1 MDLTILSG
9 AATIAL
15 ASAIVFLVVVRSWT
29 AFSNASATTHFPH
42 IIMLE
47 AAQRFRDQHA
57 TLGREQSVYLV
68 TGLVFTVV
76 FCVFYMLPPAGMFE
90 NVPRWQL
97 IVVLIVLA
105 LGAAFIIYRLLQIS
119 IVRRNLLFIRD
130 ANMATGHALQKLT
143 SNRNRV
149 FHDVV
154 CGSETIDNVVVGLHG
169 VYTVSVV
176 ARKPGKLNQARLI
189 GDQLA
194 FAKSKEPVSVERSGQ
209 KSAQLA
215 REIRKLT
222 GHDIRVR
229 SVIAVPGW
237 EIDEQKSSEY
247 LAVNERNIAMLTGWK
262 DQADYLMN
270 EDVEAIQKML
280 TERCTR
286 FGKS

>member
-1 MDLTILSG
+1 MDLTVLSG

-15 ASAIVFLVVVRSWT
+15 AIAVVFLVVVRSWT
-29 AFSNASATTHFPH
+29 AFSDTATGTRFPH
-42 IIMLE
+42 SIMQE
-47 AAQRFRDQHA
+47 AAQRFRDQH
-57 TLGREQSVYLV
+57 TELGREQSAYLV

-76 FCVFYMLPPAGMFE
+76 FCVFYMLPPDGMFE

-97 IVVLIVLA
+97 IVVLVVL
-105 LGAAFIIYRLLQIS
+105 GIGSAFVTYRLSHIA
-119 IVRRNLLFIRD
+119 IARRQLRFVRD

-149 FHDVV
+149 FHDVE
-154 CGSETIDNVVVGLHG
+154 CGGETIDNVIVGLHG

-176 ARKPGKLNQARLI
+176 ARKPGKENLAKLV

-194 FAKSKEPVSVERSGQ
+194 FARSKETVSVERSGK
-209 KSAQLA
+209 KSTQLA
-215 REIRKLT
+215 REIKKLT

-237 EIDEQKSSEY
+237 EIDEQQSSEY

-262 DQADYLMN
+262 DQADFLMN

-280 TERCTR
+280 TKRCTR
-286 FGKS
+286 FGNS